1 MTQYYNQDG
10 FGQFIESDDLS
21 DAHYEGYKAI
31 LGSGGTCPDLSK
43 ITMGPTLT
51 EQELYDMIRPE
62 TRERWR
68 QEELEAMKEDYK

>member
-21 DAHYEGYKAI
+21 DAHCEGYKAI

-43 ITMGPTLT
+43 ITTRRLT
-51 EQELYDMIRPE
+51 EQERYDMIRPE
-62 TRERWR
+62 TRERWK